1 MDISPSKVA
10 RARKAIDFLSSLT
23 SDDAGPSGTQ
33 SREEREAENE
43 RKSCLVI
50 S

>member
-10 RARKAIDFLSSLT
+10 KARKAIDFLSSLT

-33 SREEREAENE
+33 SREERETENE
-43 RKSCLVI
+43 CKSRRVI
-50 S
+50 I